1 MKKIHEYLEHAAECR
16 EMARTA
22 SPAHR
27 TQLEQ
32 MALTWEQ
39 LAASRKRH
47 LEKARSAGGGIRR
60 RKLPTERAFFLYPK
74 KDRNIVL
81 TASRCSGS
89 VPARSTF
96 APENS

>member
-1 MKKIHEYLEHAAECR
+1 MLCRSYFAHAGVGNVKKMHEYLEHAAECR

-27 TQLEQ
+27 QQLEQ

-47 LEKARSAGGGIRR
+47 LEKGEKADEGGV
-60 RKLPTERAFFLYPK
+60 PEATTE
-74 KDRNIVL
+74 
-81 TASRCSGS
+81 
-89 VPARSTF
+89 
-96 APENS
+96 

>member
-1 MKKIHEYLEHAAECR
+1 VKKIHEYLEHAAECR

-47 LEKARSAGGGIRR
+47 LEKARSAGGGSGAGSYR
-60 RKLPTERAFFLYPK
+60 LNAHFFFIPK
-74 KDRNIVL
+74 KI
-81 TASRCSGS
+81 GI
-89 VPARSTF
+89 
-96 APENS
+96 